1 MHHISLMHATM
12 QGGEIYVLSGSV
24 QKIGQ
29 ITGAI
34 FTHRRMQIKT
44 TTLPCQERVG
54 AMVNSRSAS
63 MRSASGGG
71 VLNNED
77 KVPPPNHGFTMH
89 SAAVDG
95 ETLVVGM
102 RWL

>member
-1 MHHISLMHATM
+1 
-12 QGGEIYVLSGSV
+12 
-24 QKIGQ
+24 
-29 ITGAI
+29 
-34 FTHRRMQIKT
+34 
-44 TTLPCQERVG
+44 
-54 AMVNSRSAS
+54 MVNSRSAAI
-63 MRSASGGG
+63 RSARGGW